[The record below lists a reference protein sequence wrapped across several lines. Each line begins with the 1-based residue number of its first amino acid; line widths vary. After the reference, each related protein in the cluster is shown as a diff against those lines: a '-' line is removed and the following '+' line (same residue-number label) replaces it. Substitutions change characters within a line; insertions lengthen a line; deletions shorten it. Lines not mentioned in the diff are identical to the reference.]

1 MKMTVF
7 RHMAMTLMASGAAIA
22 AVPVMAQSF
31 ENVGRLES
39 GLIAELGAGIG
50 EPGGPA
56 APIDRRLKLASCP
69 DPLTYDPPNLGAVA
83 VRCPALGWRIRV
95 PLMRVATASASQ
107 MQAAQSEIVI
117 RKGDPVELV
126 AGGKFFSVTSQ
137 AIAEQDGRVGGRIRV
152 RGGAKNAP
160 MMVEVVREGVV
171 RIPGS

>member
-7 RHMAMTLMASGAAIA
+7 RHMTMMLMAGAAA
-22 AVPVMAQSF
+22 PVMAQSF
-31 ENVGRLES
+31 ENVARLES
-39 GLIAELGAGIG
+39 GLVAELGAGIG

-69 DPLTYDPPNLGAVA
+69 DPLAYDPPNLGAVA
-83 VRCPALGWRIRV
+83 VRCAALGWRIRV
-95 PLMRVATASASQ
+95 PLMRAAGGASAQ
-107 MQAAQSEIVI
+107 GQLDQGELVI

-126 AGGKFFSVTSQ
+126 AGGKFFSVSSQ
-137 AIAEQDGRVGGRIRV
+137 AIAEQDGRIGARIRV